1 LTATAIGCYPSA
13 LEGLMQKTAILLV
26 LAVAGCTSSN
36 TTNPPPPPGCR
47 CTNAVP
53 GGTLDLPCGASGC
66 LGGMGYR
73 CLDNDRFEENT
84 TICGFDLSVPRDM
97 AAPPGSDLSIGPDLY
112 GIDLGAPL
120 GCNGVEL
127 CASRCT
133 TQACIM
139 LCYDRLTAQG
149 QTLDN
154 NFYSCQVTF
163 CSMVFAAGDAGFA
176 CNATDVGILNGTTTG
191 TLTTPCQQCLGSYGF
206 TGVWSTYCA
215 SQIAAC
221 RADLP

>member
-13 LEGLMQKTAILLV
+13 LEGLMHKTAILLV
-26 LAVAGCTSSN
+26 LAIAGCTSDNTSN
-36 TTNPPPPPGCR
+36 MMMMNGCR

-73 CLDNDRFEENT
+73 CLDKDRFEENT
-84 TICGFDLSVPRDM
+84 TICGFDLSVPRDL
-97 AAPPGSDLSIGPDLY
+97 AGVDLSIGPDLY

-133 TQACIM
+133 SSACVM
-139 LCYDRLTAQG
+139 LCYDRVTMQG
-149 QTLDN
+149 GTLDN
-154 NFYSCQVTF
+154 NFYMCQITF
-163 CSMVFAAGDAGFA
+163 CTTVYAAGDAGFA
-176 CNATDVGILNGTTTG
+176 CNATDSGILNGTTMG
-191 TLTTPCQQCLGSYGF
+191 TLTVPCQQCLGTYGF

-221 RADLP
+221 RANGP